1 MKYLRKFDSVE
12 AMNTV
17 LANSTIGV
25 IGLAYESGSAVIKK
39 KPTPPRMTRFGIHQ
53 PTGM

>member
-1 MKYLRKFDSVE
+1 MRHLRKFDNVSD
-12 AMNTV
+12 MNTT

-25 IGLAYESGSAVIKK
+25 LGVAYEGGNVVMEN
-39 KPTPPRMTRFGIHQ
+39 KPTPPRTMRFGIHQ